1 MLKVGLQMN
10 YQVSP
15 WEPGREQAVGSPDP
29 LPQPVFT
36 KISYLYIPFLPQKG
50 ITPTRFMS
58 IMSSLCTISA
68 ATE

>member
-1 MLKVGLQMN
+1 MD
-10 YQVSP
+10 
-15 WEPGREQAVGSPDP
+15 SPDP

-36 KISYLYIPFLPQKG
+36 RISYLYNPFFPQKG
-50 ITPTRFMS
+50 ITPTRLMS

>member
-1 MLKVGLQMN
+1 MN
-10 YQVSP
+10 YRCP
-15 WEPGREQAVGSPDP
+15 PGTQAREQAVGSPDP

-36 KISYLYIPFLPQKG
+36 RISYLYIPFFPQKG